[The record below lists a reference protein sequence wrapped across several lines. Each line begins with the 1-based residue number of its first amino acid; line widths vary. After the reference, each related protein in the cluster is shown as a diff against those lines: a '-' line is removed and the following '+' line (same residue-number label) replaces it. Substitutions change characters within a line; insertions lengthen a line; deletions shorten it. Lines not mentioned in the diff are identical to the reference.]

1 MGQYR
6 SALGK
11 MVDMT
16 SLMSKN
22 EHVRAVGNMKVNARG
37 DDIDSH
43 GRVIKPVTAKVGAA
57 YQKTVGNRAANLT
70 KKEADMQSA
79 GLETDKVTPNEPKTV
94 VDETDPGFFN
104 EELESAD
111 EAVEIERIKAA
122 ELAAQNVKIKPAS
135 EAPEFFEPTTSK
147 KK

>member
-70 KKEADMQSA
+70 KREAESQSA
-79 GLETDKVTPNEPKTV
+79 GLQPDSIKND
-94 VDETDPGFFN
+94 VDETDPGFLN
-104 EELESAD
+104 EELESEN
-111 EAVEIERIKAA
+111 EAAEIERIKAA
-122 ELAAQNVKIKPAS
+122 ELAAKNVKIKPAS
-135 EAPEFFEPTTSK
+135 EAPEFFEPTTK